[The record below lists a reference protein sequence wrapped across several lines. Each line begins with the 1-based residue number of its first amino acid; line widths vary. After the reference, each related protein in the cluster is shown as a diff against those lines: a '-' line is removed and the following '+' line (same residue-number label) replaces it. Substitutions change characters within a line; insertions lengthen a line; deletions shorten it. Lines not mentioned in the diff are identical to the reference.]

1 MNSIK
6 CRSCSLSNFATDAEC
21 RRCGRPLHF
30 QQVKGSGSGSP
41 RRYSIV
47 SLLILAVI
55 VVGIYYMFSGVK
67 DSVGQVG
74 ANDANRVAVEAE
86 RQRAVGLSRAE
97 EDRQRAQRVGNFVN
111 ISPALAEHNKKT
123 EERQK
128 MIEQASNSSPR

>member
-6 CRSCSLSNFATDAEC
+6 CKNCSLSNFATDVEC

-30 QQVKGSGSGSP
+30 QNKREGQSASP
-41 RRYSIV
+41 RGFSVV
-47 SLLILAVI
+47 SLLIFAAIAVG
-55 VVGIYYMFSGVK
+55 VYYMFSGVK

-74 ANDANRVAVEAE
+74 ANEANRVAVEAE
-86 RQRAVGLSRAE
+86 RQRATGLSRAE

-128 MIEQASNSSPR
+128 MIEQASNSSQR